1 MTKKLFSGTLSAPL
15 SGQWLFLWLAIG
27 ATSALLSVGGRWD
40 LPIAAWASAI
50 FLLRF
55 SRITRPSV
63 GLPLIWLVSG
73 GATLFWVWQ
82 LAVPTSATTLLAALV
97 YGTIFT
103 LPYVADRFVASKL
116 SPALALSLFPAAQAT
131 CEFIMGS
138 FSPLGTAYGLSAFT
152 QHDNLALLQVT
163 SLVGPYSI
171 GFLIGLCAT
180 VVNDIWQQ
188 QFSHSR
194 MRTIGATYAALLI
207 VLIAGGEMR
216 LAFFPATSAAVRIAG
231 ISPSMSAEDAAQQ
244 VLGGNSISDQAISK
258 LDPEAKR
265 LSFAIAVDEMFAS
278 THKAAQT
285 GAKIVVW
292 SENAVRTL
300 SADKPA
306 LLERAKLS
314 AKQENIYL
322 LLAVK
327 TYLPDAPYG
336 RDQTQMIDP
345 QGNVLWTYDKAHP
358 IPGLE
363 TYTPGDGH
371 VPVID
376 TPYGRIASVIC
387 YDADFPSTTRAG
399 TDIMLVP
406 GGDWPEMGRVHT
418 EMASLRAIEN
428 GYALFRQ
435 DFNGM
440 SAAYDHHGQLI
451 ASQDT
456 TGAGPHI
463 FVTDVP
469 NRGVTTLTRLT
480 GDAFAWICLFGVL
493 ALIGFGLRRPRT
505 NTL

>member
-1 MTKKLFSGTLSAPL
+1 MTKKLFPALLSD
-15 SGQWLFLWLAIG
+15 QWLFLWLTIG
-27 ATSALLSVGGRWD
+27 VASALLSVGGRWD
-40 LPIAAWASAI
+40 LPIAAWASVI

-55 SRITRPSV
+55 SRMSRPSV
-63 GLPLIWLVSG
+63 GLTLIWLVSVG
-73 GATLFWVWQ
+73 TTLFWVWQ
-82 LAVPTSATTLLAALV
+82 MAVPTSATTLLAALV
-97 YGTIFT
+97 YGSIFT
-103 LPYVADRFVASKL
+103 LPYVADRFAASKL
-116 SPALALSLFPAAQAT
+116 SPTLALLLFPATQVT

-138 FSPLGTAYGLSAFT
+138 FSPLGTAYGLHAFT
-152 QHDNLALLQVT
+152 QHDNLALLQIT
-163 SLVGPYSI
+163 SLIGPYSI

-180 VVNDIWQQ
+180 VVNDLWHQ
-188 QFSHSR
+188 QFSR
-194 MRTIGATYAALLI
+194 PRTRTIGAAYAALLV
-207 VLIAGGEMR
+207 VLVIGGEIR
-216 LAFFPATSAAVRIAG
+216 LAYFPPASTTVRIAG
-231 ISPSMSAEDAAQQ
+231 ISPSMAAEDAAQQ
-244 VLGGNSISDQAISK
+244 VLGGNVVSDQAISR
-258 LDPEAKR
+258 LDPEKKR
-265 LSFAIAVDEMFAS
+265 VSFAIAIDEMLAS
-278 THKAAQT
+278 THKAAKT
-285 GAKIVVW
+285 GAKIIVW

-300 SADKPA
+300 PADKPA
-306 LLERAKLS
+306 LLERAKQIAS
-314 AKQENIYL
+314 EENIHL

-345 QGNVLWTYDKAHP
+345 KGNVLWTYDKAHP

-363 TYTPGDGH
+363 TYTPGDGR

-387 YDADFPSTTRAG
+387 YDADFPPTTRASA
-399 TDIMLVP
+399 DIMLVP

-451 ASQDT
+451 AMQDT

-469 NRGVTTLTRLT
+469 NRGVATLTRLT
-480 GDAFAWICLFGVL
+480 GDAFAWACIFGIFG
-493 ALIGFGLRRPRT
+493 LIGLSLRRPKT
-505 NTL
+505 